1 MRIVL
6 VSQYV
11 SALRGMARICRRG
24 GHLSVAA
31 VCTRAESPTS
41 GLSDPRM
48 VALSKAIVGS
58 CPPGLSV
65 NVVDGMGPLCDVIE
79 RYSPDLLLVRGF
91 PWRLPARALQAPR
104 FGAMNLHPSSLPEFR
119 GPFPVDWALRRG
131 DSELG
136 FTAHRMDAGFD
147 TGRVLA
153 TVRFPVGPDEFG
165 GAVWARVDAAAERVL
180 VPALDRV
187 FANDPG
193 EDQDESQASYAGA
206 FDVADGVVDW
216 TRSALEIHHQ
226 VRAWSLGSQGA
237 EGPRADLDGSPVRIL
252 RTSLTA
258 IDAPRVSC
266 GDAPIWLA
274 DFTRL
279 PPETTPG
286 TERTERKVSVK

>member
-11 SALRGMARICRRG
+11 SALRGMARVCKRG
-24 GHLSVAA
+24 GYLPVAA
-31 VCTRAESPTS
+31 VCTRAESSTS
-41 GLSDPRM
+41 GRSTPRM
-48 VALSKAIVGS
+48 VALSKALVGS

-91 PWRLPARALQAPR
+91 PWRLPARVLQAPR
-104 FGAMNLHPSSLPEFR
+104 FGAVNLHPSSLPEFR
-119 GPFPVDWALRRG
+119 GPFPVDWAIRRG
-131 DSELG
+131 DPELG

-153 TVRFPVGPDEFG
+153 GVRFEVGPDEFG
-165 GAVWARVDAAAERVL
+165 SAVWHRVDAAAERVL
-180 VPALDRV
+180 APALDRV
-187 FANDPG
+187 FAKDPG
-193 EDQDESQASYAGA
+193 EEQDDTQASYAGA
-206 FDVADGVVDW
+206 FDVDDGFVDW
-216 TRSALEIHHQ
+216 TRSAQEIHHQ
-226 VRAWSLGSQGA
+226 VRAWSLGSQGV
-237 EGPRADLDGSPVRIL
+237 EGPLADLDGSPVRLL

-266 GDAPIWLA
+266 RDAPIWLA

-279 PPETTPG
+279 PPGNTPS
-286 TERTERKVSVK
+286 TERKASAK